1 MELIQNTNEYKKWIE
16 ELKSEIRKSQI
27 KASISVNQTLLDLY
41 WKIGKSISEK
51 IDLEKWGTSVV
62 ENASKDLR
70 NHFPN
75 QQGFSRSNLFSM
87 RKWYEFYAKSGLEIE
102 KVRQLVG
109 QIPWGHN
116 ILIITKAEYIE
127 EAIFYIDKTVENSW
141 SRAVL
146 THQIDL
152 DLYHRSGKAI
162 TNFPSTLPNPQ
173 SELAIETLKDPY
185 KFDFLTLRE
194 KAVEKDIEEQLV
206 KHITSFLLELG
217 GGFSF
222 VGRQVPLKI
231 DGEDFFIDLLFYHI
245 KLRCYVVVELKSV
258 KFRAE
263 YAGKMN
269 LYLSAVDDL
278 LKSDNENPTIG
289 LLLCKSKSGVIAEY
303 ALRGITQPIG
313 VAEYEIV
320 KSIPTDLK
328 PELPTVEEIEKELA
342 TKYSNSRHG
351 SQDKTS
357 DK

>member
-1 MELIQNTNEYKKWIE
+1 MELIQYTNEYKKWIE
-16 ELKSEIRKSQI
+16 ELKSEIQKSQI
-27 KASISVNQTLLDLY
+27 KAAISVNQTLLDLY
-41 WKIGKSISEK
+41 WRIGKSISEK
-51 IDLEKWGTSVV
+51 INLGKWGTSVV

-70 NHFPN
+70 SHFPN

-102 KVRQLVG
+102 KVQQLVG

-116 ILIITKAEYIE
+116 VLIITKTENIE
-127 EAIFYIDKTVENSW
+127 EAVFYINKTVENNW

-146 THQIDL
+146 EHQIDL
-152 DLYHRSGKAI
+152 DFYNRSGKAI
-162 TNFPSTLPNPQ
+162 TNFNDTLPTPQ

-185 KFDFLTLRE
+185 KFDFLTLKER
-194 KAVEKDIEEQLV
+194 ALEKDIEEQLV

-222 VGRQVPLKI
+222 VGRQVPIKI

-245 KLRCYVVVELKSV
+245 KLKCYVVVELKSV

-278 LKSDNENPTIG
+278 MKSESENSTIG
-289 LLLCKSKSGVIAEY
+289 LLLCKSKSEVIAEY
-303 ALRGITQPIG
+303 ALRGTTQPIG
-313 VAEYEIV
+313 IAEYEIV
-320 KSIPTDLK
+320 KSIPNDLK
-328 PELPTVEEIEKELA
+328 PELPTVEEIEQELA
-342 TKYSNSRHG
+342 AIMYKNSSRN
-351 SQDKTS
+351 SE
-357 DK
+357 

>member
-16 ELKSEIRKSQI
+16 ELKSEIQKSQI
-27 KASISVNQTLLDLY
+27 KAAISVNQTLLDLY
-41 WKIGKSISEK
+41 WRIGKSISEK
-51 IDLEKWGTSVV
+51 INQGNWGTSVV

-87 RKWYEFYAKSGLEIE
+87 RKWYEFYAKSGLDIE
-102 KVRQLVG
+102 KVQQLVG

-116 ILIITKAEYIE
+116 VLIITKTDNIK
-127 EAIFYIDKTVENSW
+127 EAIFYINKTIENNW

-146 THQIDL
+146 EHQIDL
-152 DLYHRSGKAI
+152 DFYNRSGRAI
-162 TNFPSTLPNPQ
+162 TNFNNTLPTPH

-185 KFDFLTLRE
+185 KFDFLTLKE
-194 KAVEKDIEEQLV
+194 KALEKDIEEQLV

-222 VGRQVPLKI
+222 VGRQVPIKI
-231 DGEDFFIDLLFYHI
+231 DEEDFFIDLLFYHI
-245 KLRCYVVVELKSV
+245 KLKCYVVVELKSV

-278 LKSDNENPTIG
+278 MKSENENQAIG
-289 LLLCKSKSGVIAEY
+289 LLLCKSKSEVIAEY
-303 ALRGITQPIG
+303 ALRGTTQPIG

-320 KSIPTDLK
+320 KSIPADLK
-328 PELPTVEEIEKELA
+328 PVLPTVEEIEQEL
-342 TKYSNSRHG
+342 TSTMNKNNSHD
-351 SQDKTS
+351 SE
-357 DK
+357 

>member
-16 ELKSEIRKSQI
+16 ELKSEIQKSQI
-27 KASISVNQTLLDLY
+27 KAAITVNQTLLDLY
-41 WKIGKSISEK
+41 WRIGKSISEK
-51 IDLEKWGTSVV
+51 INQGNWGTSVV

-87 RKWYEFYAKSGLEIE
+87 RKWYEFYAESGLDIE
-102 KVRQLVG
+102 KVQQLVG

-116 ILIITKAEYIE
+116 VLIVTKSESVE
-127 EAIFYIDKTVENSW
+127 EAVFYINKTVENNW

-146 THQIDL
+146 EHQVDL
-152 DLYHRSGKAI
+152 DFYNRSGKAI
-162 TNFPSTLPNPQ
+162 TNFHDTLPTPQ

-185 KFDFLTLRE
+185 KFDFLTLKE
-194 KAVEKDIEEQLV
+194 KALEKDIEEQLV

-222 VGRQVPLKI
+222 VGRQVPVKI

-245 KLRCYVVVELKSV
+245 KLKCYVVVELKSV

-278 LKSDNENPTIG
+278 MKSETENPTIG
-289 LLLCKSKSGVIAEY
+289 LLLCKSKSEVIAEY
-303 ALRGITQPIG
+303 ALRGTTQPIG

-328 PELPTVEEIEKELA
+328 PELPTIEEIEKELA
-342 TKYSNSRHG
+342 TTMYKNNSRDG
-351 SQDKTS
+351 E
-357 DK
+357 